1 MGQSRKLL
9 FRMSRH
15 LLVPSEIWG
24 PENFSNE
31 QDSYVLVPTDGFHGE
46 PKEIK
51 IPKGLNPYKELYK
64 NVKNKKKLKKLLL
77 RLSRTDIG
85 RTKDGLVAD
94 KNIVLH
100 NINFIDAI
108 LNSCNGKF
116 LESYEEFYCL
126 LRKYGITF

>member
-1 MGQSRKLL
+1 
-9 FRMSRH
+9 MSRH
-15 LLVPSEIWG
+15 LLVPSEMWG
-24 PENFSNE
+24 WPENFSNI

-51 IPKGLNPYKELYK
+51 LPIGLNPIKELYI

-94 KNIVLH
+94 KNTVLH
-100 NINFIDAI
+100 NINFTDAI
-108 LNSCNGKF
+108 INSCNGKF
-116 LESYEEFYCL
+116 FESYEEFYCL
-126 LRKYGITF
+126 LRKFGITF